1 VERRLVSL
9 LVAEVLVVLVVVDLE
24 VLALVRQDL
33 VQHLLAAVAVTAALL
48 MGLAAVLGAV
58 LGGTEQEALGQVDR
72 AIMAVRQV
80 PDHPMRLLVVVVLEV
95 LAALLQI
102 IVPAVMAAPEAL
114 G

>member
-1 VERRLVSL
+1 MVSL
-9 LVAEVLVVLVVVDLE
+9 LVAEVLGVLVVVDLE

-33 VQHLLAAVAVTAALL
+33 VQHLRAGVAVTAALL

-72 AIMAVRQV
+72 VIMAVRHV
-80 PDHPMRLLVVVVLEV
+80 PDHPMRLLVAEVLEV
-95 LAALLQI
+95 LVALLQI

>member
-1 VERRLVSL
+1 
-9 LVAEVLVVLVVVDLE
+9 LVAEVLGVLVAVDLE
-24 VLALVRQDL
+24 VLALVHQDL
-33 VQHLLAAVAVTAALL
+33 VQHLRAGAAVTAALL

-58 LGGTEQEALGQVDR
+58 LGGMEQEALGQVEK

-80 PDHPMRLLVVVVLEV
+80 PDHPMRLLVAEVLEV
-95 LAALLQI
+95 LVALLQI

>member
-1 VERRLVSL
+1 LVSL
-9 LVAEVLVVLVVVDLE
+9 LVAEVLGVLVVVDLE

-72 AIMAVRQV
+72 AIMEVQQV
-80 PDHPMRLLVVVVLEV
+80 PDHPMRLLVVEVLEV

-102 IVPAVMAAPEAL
+102 IVPAVMVAPEAL